1 MPIKLAT
8 DWSAFDDDANSFDP
22 NDVMRD
28 LGNVSGWIRQNIE
41 HNGSEQLDDEG
52 APMFK
57 NYGQAT
63 IAVFM
68 HSFVYCEILRMLLS
82 AMFQL
87 DQGDIT
93 EEQFHHEID
102 ERMAAMEQI

>member
-1 MPIKLAT
+1 MSIREP
-8 DWSAFDDDANSFDP
+8 DFSDDANSFDP
-22 NDVMRD
+22 NYVMRD

-41 HNGSEQLDDEG
+41 NNGSEQLDDEG

-57 NYGQAT
+57 SYGHAT
-63 IAVFM
+63 ISVFM
-68 HSFVYCEILRMLLS
+68 HTFVYCEILRMLLS

-102 ERMAAMEQI
+102 ERMQAMEKL

>member
-1 MPIKLAT
+1 MSIDPDFLE
-8 DWSAFDDDANSFDP
+8 DSNLFDP

-28 LGNVSGWIRQNIE
+28 LANVSGWIRQNIE

-57 NYGQAT
+57 SYGQAT
-63 IAVFM
+63 IAVM
-68 HSFVYCEILRMLLS
+68 MRSFVYCEMLRMLLS

-87 DQGDIT
+87 DQQDIT

-102 ERMAAMEQI
+102 EKMALIGQL

>member
-1 MPIKLAT
+1 MSIDPDFLE
-8 DWSAFDDDANSFDP
+8 DSNSFDP
-22 NDVMRD
+22 NNVMRD

-52 APMFK
+52 APMFN

-63 IAVFM
+63 IGVMM

-82 AMFQL
+82 VMFQL
-87 DQGDIT
+87 DQQDIT

-102 ERMAAMEQI
+102 ERMATMEQL